1 MPDEPLIL
9 TLFAWLNRNGFADD
23 ATAICEGLYAP
34 LSWLV
39 PVSEALMVPVFVWW
53 FWLQISGKTIFPRWM
68 AFTNVLII
76 FGVLKSVSLL
86 IPVSA
91 FRLGFTNGLM
101 SESMI
106 VWFGFMLWKGA
117 SGYERIT
124 D

>member
-23 ATAICEGLYAP
+23 AAAICEGLYAP
-34 LSWLV
+34 LS
-39 PVSEALMVPVFVWW
+39 SLMVPVFVWW